1 MAKRLE
7 TKYIGVY
14 YTMVNVPGGKKP
26 SGEEKIVKKQEES
39 FVVVFR
45 RPGDRKQREETVG
58 RESQGWTAA
67 KANNERGEYIKG
79 KLTKSE
85 LKEDNLKK
93 LREAELEKEKNK
105 HLYFTVDQAMTAYL
119 TNLNSDYKLTDESR
133 YRLHI
138 KPYCADKPVSEL
150 EPKHLLTITTAAIKN
165 ELEPQTRKHILGL
178 LRRAIIWAKGKKLC
192 TVNDDLKFEMPKF
205 KNVVIE
211 HYTEEEI
218 AILLREVKKRNK
230 KCPVGSGIIE
240 CIIFTG
246 LRPSQ
251 VTHLKWVDISYDS
264 NQIKVH
270 KKSTVENDFAM
281 IPLNSA
287 AKNLFE
293 RMPKIDK
300 YVFPS
305 SRGGKLKDISYQ
317 INKALDG
324 IDLPDNFRPLYSLRH
339 NFASWFANV
348 EGSNIFMLMELLTH
362 STVTTTQRYAHLFD
376 TNKKDKSDNLASMLS
391 MSEKNHE
398 DSKKTGRIKL
408 KNQEKDKV

>member
-1 MAKRLE
+1 MAKRE
-7 TKYIGVY
+7 KTEYIGVY
-14 YTMVNVPGGKKP
+14 YTMVNVPGGKKNT
-26 SGEEKIVKKQEES
+26 VKKLEKC
-39 FVVVFR
+39 FLVTFK

-58 RESQGWTAA
+58 RASQNWTAA
-67 KANNERGEYIKG
+67 QANIERAKYING

-85 LKEDNLKK
+85 LEEEKVQKLK
-93 LREAELEKEKNK
+93 EAELEEEKNK

-138 KPYCADKPVSEL
+138 KPYCANKPVSKL

-218 AILLREVKKRNK
+218 AILLRKVKERNND
-230 KCPVGSGIIE
+230 CPVGSGIIE

-251 VTHLKWVDISYDS
+251 VTNLKWVDISYDS

-305 SRGGKLKDISYQ
+305 SRGGKLKDCSYQ

-324 IDLPDNFRPLYSLRH
+324 IDLPDDFRPLYSLRH

-348 EGSNIFMLMELLTH
+348 EGANIFMLMELLTH
-362 STVTTTQRYAHLFD
+362 SSVTTTQRYAHLFD
-376 TNKKDKSDNLASMLS
+376 TNKKDKSDHLASMLS

-398 DSKKTGRIKL
+398 NSEKTGRIKL
-408 KNQEKDKV
+408 KKEENDKKI